1 MTHTDPRA
9 AVDALAAAREPYLIG
24 VRHHSPALAAVVP
37 ALLDASGADVVCVE
51 LPTDF
56 QPWLEHLAD
65 PETVAP
71 VALAG
76 TGQGGRLAFYPFADF
91 SPELAAIRWAAAHG
105 ATVLCC
111 DLPLSDR
118 GWTDEAPA
126 PAATVHPGTAA
137 EAPGTRTSSDAAA
150 HPAHAPAAAG
160 APGTPGTAGT
170 RTSSD
175 ATTHPDAVPG
185 KTGVPVPG
193 TAPVTRTEAGAAP
206 RRDKAQVSGGT
217 GTPGVGADPSAGA
230 GTSRNAAAHPVTES
244 DTAGVPGTDPVPV
257 PGARTVSGAVSHPDS
272 ATAPGAIGVPGTE
285 PARGT
290 RTAAG
295 AASEPGEAGAGS
307 TGSGPAPE
315 SASGSGPSSGSEPE
329 VRRGSFADAL
339 TAAGTGRDGDD
350 LWDRAVEVLAPGCSP
365 DAVRRAALGVG
376 WALRADTT
384 AVPATDLAREAHMR
398 SVIEG
403 AVAAGHRVAA
413 VIGAFHAPA
422 LPGTAPGSN
431 PADPEPACGAVTA
444 LAANPGSGPGAD
456 AGVGAASGTHPDHPL
471 GHRTVPGPR
480 HDRASASGEHS
491 QAEAARTADPGSG
504 DPLAEDAARTA
515 GEPSHAGA
523 ARTADPGSGE
533 PPAAGAARTADE
545 PSHAGAA
552 RGGADVSAGQAVTS
566 FVPYSFDLL
575 DSRSG
580 YPAGIRDPLWQQ
592 AVLEAG
598 GDPARVREA
607 ASVALV
613 RLCRELRRAGHTA
626 GTGEAAETLRLACD
640 LAVLRGLPAPGRGE
654 LLEAV
659 TTVLGQ
665 GEPLG
670 RGRALAR
677 ALEAVFVGTA
687 RGRITPHAPRSGLG
701 PSVEAELTDL
711 RLPGPDEPA
720 AREIRLD
727 PLRSAL
733 DGRRE
738 VLLQRLLVCGASYGE
753 PLTVAA
759 TGDGTAL
766 GTKWRLSWTP
776 SVPARLDLA
785 GVRGVTAAQA
795 AAGTLNDTA
804 RRAAADGGPTPAQIL
819 AGLAAA
825 ARCDLP
831 ALVDVRL
838 HEAATVLPQTATLP
852 ELLDAVDLLEALHR
866 GHLPGTSDASR
877 AASAALTGDLLEA
890 AVRSLPGL
898 AGSDDPADAAALVAL
913 ADRAAAHHLGLRTD
927 DALASLAASASP
939 LMQGAALA
947 VRVLLD
953 LDAAAGLGGR
963 AAGWIDGAGTAD
975 SRRALTRRLA
985 GLLTAAGPLLQSSP
999 AALTPLLDRVEHLAD
1014 QDFLDRLPALR
1025 GGFDALSPAARDR
1038 LLDTV
1043 TERLGDRLDLTLDAS
1058 PALLALW
1065 AAADAAG
1072 LAALKALPL
1081 PETAPPGAP
1090 APSGARGAPA
1100 TRAAQASETPDALRP
1115 DTSEPDGRRLVPAD
1129 RWRLLL
1135 GRERDRLPAGARRYA
1150 HALDELYGAGR
1161 GEGAGDLGG
1170 GQGPG
1175 QGGGQD
1181 ASFPTAREWSQELE
1195 ALFGADVREEVLAGA
1210 AEAGRTD
1217 VLAQLDPAA
1226 VRPSVELLSSVLS
1239 LAGGLPEARLAAL
1252 RPLVRRLV
1260 DELAK
1265 ELATRLRPALSGL
1278 ATPRPTRR
1286 PGGRLDLDRT
1296 LRANLA
1302 HTRRRADGTVVVVP
1316 ERPVFSTRASREA
1329 DWRLILVVDVSG
1341 SMEASVIWSALT
1353 AAVLGGVPTLSTHFL
1368 AFSTQVVDLTDRV
1381 DDPLSLL
1388 LEVRVGGG
1396 THIAAGLAHARSLIT
1411 VPSRTLVVVV
1421 SDFEEGAPIGGLL
1434 GEVRALAASGAHLL
1448 GCAALDDAGTPRYSV
1463 PVARQLVAAGMPV
1476 AALSPLALARWVG
1489 DRLRGESR

>member
-1 MTHTDPRA
+1 MTHTEPRA

-24 VRHHSPALAAVVP
+24 VRHHSPALAAVLP

-51 LPTDF
+51 LPADF

-76 TGQGGRLAFYPFADF
+76 TGEDGRLAFYPFADF
-91 SPELAAIRWAAAHG
+91 SPELAAIRWARRSGAA
-105 ATVLCC
+105 VLCC
-111 DLPLSDR
+111 DLPLSDP
-118 GWTDEAPA
+118 GWTPGPAVPHPSPPTDRPADLPGTPPRAADPTSSSATGSAPA
-126 PAATVHPGTAA
+126 PAAATDTAA
-137 EAPGTRTSSDAAA
+137 EA
-150 HPAHAPAAAG
+150 
-160 APGTPGTAGT
+160 
-170 RTSSD
+170 
-175 ATTHPDAVPG
+175 
-185 KTGVPVPG
+185 
-193 TAPVTRTEAGAAP
+193 
-206 RRDKAQVSGGT
+206 GG
-217 GTPGVGADPSAGA
+217 
-230 GTSRNAAAHPVTES
+230 
-244 DTAGVPGTDPVPV
+244 
-257 PGARTVSGAVSHPDS
+257 
-272 ATAPGAIGVPGTE
+272 
-285 PARGT
+285 
-290 RTAAG
+290 
-295 AASEPGEAGAGS
+295 
-307 TGSGPAPE
+307 GPHRA
-315 SASGSGPSSGSEPE
+315 
-329 VRRGSFADAL
+329 GSFADGL

-350 LWDRAVEVLAPGCSP
+350 LWDRAVEVLAPGCTP
-365 DAVRRAALGVG
+365 EAVRRAALGVG
-376 WALRADTT
+376 WALREDGP
-384 AVPATDLAREAHMR
+384 VPDRDLVREAHMR
-398 SVIEG
+398 AVI
-403 AVAAGHRVAA
+403 ADAAAGGRRVAA
-413 VIGAFHAPA
+413 VIGSFHAPA
-422 LPGTAPGSN
+422 LVTPSATAKGGADGSDHVAAWGAAGPPGPDRAVPAPADGASAAGQGSAAGATDATDAAYGAAPGHAV
-431 PADPEPACGAVTA
+431 PDEPGHGRGK
-444 LAANPGSGPGAD
+444 AAAGSGPAGSAD
-456 AGVGAASGTHPDHPL
+456 T
-471 GHRTVPGPR
+471 
-480 HDRASASGEHS
+480 
-491 QAEAARTADPGSG
+491 
-504 DPLAEDAARTA
+504 
-515 GEPSHAGA
+515 
-523 ARTADPGSGE
+523 
-533 PPAAGAARTADE
+533 
-545 PSHAGAA
+545 
-552 RGGADVSAGQAVTS
+552 AVTS

-598 GDPARVREA
+598 GDPARLREA
-607 ASVALV
+607 ASVALTG
-613 RLCRELRRAGHTA
+613 LCRELRRKGHTA

-677 ALEAVFVGTA
+677 ALEAVLVGTS

-701 PSVEAELTDL
+701 PSVEAELAEL
-711 RLPGPDEPA
+711 RLPCPEDPA
-720 AREIRLD
+720 PREVRLD

-738 VLLQRLLVCGASYGE
+738 VLLQRLLVCGVSYGE

-766 GTKWRLSWTP
+766 GSKWRLSWTP
-776 SVPARLDLA
+776 AVPARLDLT
-785 GVRGVTAAQA
+785 GVRGVNAAQA
-795 AAGTLNDTA
+795 AAGTLSETA
-804 RRAAADGGPTPAQIL
+804 RRAAADGGPTPTQIL

-831 ALVDVRL
+831 ELVDVRL
-838 HEAATVLPQTATLP
+838 HEAATALPRTATLP
-852 ELLDAVDLLEALHR
+852 ELLDALDLLEALHR
-866 GHLPGTSDASR
+866 GHLPGTSAASR
-877 AASAALTGDLLEA
+877 AACAALTGDLLEA

-898 AGSDDPADAAALVAL
+898 AGSEEPADAAALVAL

-927 DALASLAASASP
+927 DALAALAASASP
-939 LMQGAALA
+939 MMQGAALA

-953 LDAAAGLGGR
+953 LDPAEALGDR
-963 AAGWIDGAGTAD
+963 AAGWIDSAGTPD
-975 SRRALTRRLA
+975 SRRALARRLA

-999 AALTPLLDRVEHLAD
+999 AALTPLLDRVDHLAD

-1025 GGFDALSPAARDR
+1025 GGFDALAPAARDR

-1043 TERLGDRLDLTLDAS
+1043 TERLGDRVDLALDAP

-1081 PETAPPGAP
+1081 PQRKP
-1090 APSGARGAPA
+1090 AAD
-1100 TRAAQASETPDALRP
+1100 AAPDAQ
-1115 DTSEPDGRRLVPAD
+1115 DEPDAPRTAAPERGSEARRLAPAD

-1150 HALDELYGAGR
+1150 HALDELYGSGH
-1161 GEGAGDLGG
+1161 GEGAGDLGT

-1175 QGGGQD
+1175 RGGGQE

-1239 LAGGLPEARLAAL
+1239 LAGGLPEAQLARL
-1252 RPLVRRLV
+1252 RPLVKRLV
-1260 DELAK
+1260 DELSK
-1265 ELATRLRPALSGL
+1265 ELATKLRPSLSGL
-1278 ATPRPTRR
+1278 STPRPTRR
-1286 PGGRLDLDRT
+1286 PGGALDLART

-1302 HTRRRADGTVVVVP
+1302 HSRRRADGTVVVVP

-1329 DWRLILVVDVSG
+1329 DWRLVLVVDVSG

-1421 SDFEEGAPIGGLL
+1421 SDFEEGGPIGGLL
-1434 GEVRALAASGAHLL
+1434 GEVRALAASGAHLM
-1448 GCAALDDAGTPRYSV
+1448 GCAALDDTGNPRYSV

>member
-1 MTHTDPRA
+1 MPAARAGAPAGPQAADPRDV
-9 AVDALAAAREPYLIG
+9 VDALAASRTPYLLG

-37 ALLDASGADVVCVE
+37 QLLDASGADVVCVE
-51 LPTDF
+51 LPADF

-65 PETVAP
+65 PETEAP

-76 TGQGGRLAFYPFADF
+76 TGAGGRLAFYPFADF
-91 SPELAAIRWAAAHG
+91 SPELAAIRWARRSGAA
-105 ATVLCC
+105 VVCC
-111 DLPLSDR
+111 DLPLGSP
-118 GWTDEAPA
+118 GWTPA
-126 PAATVHPGTAA
+126 DQQPAA
-137 EAPGTRTSSDAAA
+137 
-150 HPAHAPAAAG
+150 
-160 APGTPGTAGT
+160 
-170 RTSSD
+170 
-175 ATTHPDAVPG
+175 
-185 KTGVPVPG
+185 PV
-193 TAPVTRTEAGAAP
+193 
-206 RRDKAQVSGGT
+206 
-217 GTPGVGADPSAGA
+217 
-230 GTSRNAAAHPVTES
+230 
-244 DTAGVPGTDPVPV
+244 
-257 PGARTVSGAVSHPDS
+257 S
-272 ATAPGAIGVPGTE
+272 ATVVPS
-285 PARGT
+285 R
-290 RTAAG
+290 
-295 AASEPGEAGAGS
+295 SY
-307 TGSGPAPE
+307 
-315 SASGSGPSSGSEPE
+315 
-329 VRRGSFADAL
+329 ADAL
-339 TAAGTGRDGDD
+339 AAAGTGRDGDD
-350 LWDRAVEVLAPGCSP
+350 LWDRAVEVLAPGCTP
-365 DAVRRAALGVG
+365 EAVRRAALGVG
-376 WALRADTT
+376 WALREDS
-384 AVPATDLAREAHMR
+384 AVPSEDLAREAHMR
-398 SVIEG
+398 EVI
-403 AVAAGHRVAA
+403 AAEAATGRRVAA

-422 LPGTAPGSN
+422 LTHPPTDAGRPAPAEPNAGRDGRGNGPVAPHAPGTVAPSATSPEAVPATSGATGSVPPSVTAPAPLPGTAATPEAAPATSPGAETS
-431 PADPEPACGAVTA
+431 PGMAPGAV
-444 LAANPGSGPGAD
+444 P
-456 AGVGAASGTHPDHPL
+456 V
-471 GHRTVPGPR
+471 
-480 HDRASASGEHS
+480 
-491 QAEAARTADPGSG
+491 
-504 DPLAEDAARTA
+504 
-515 GEPSHAGA
+515 
-523 ARTADPGSGE
+523 
-533 PPAAGAARTADE
+533 PAAGAATSPVPASATSPGA
-545 PSHAGAA
+545 PSVVAPAA
-552 RGGADVSAGQAVTS
+552 SASAVTS
-566 FVPYSFDLL
+566 LVPYSYDLL

-592 AVLEAG
+592 AVLRAA
-598 GDPARVREA
+598 GDPVKVREA
-607 ASVALV
+607 ASVAV
-613 RLCRELRRAGHTA
+613 TGLCRELRRAGHTA

-687 RGRITPHAPRSGLG
+687 RGRVTPHAPRSGLG
-701 PSVEAELTDL
+701 PSVEAELAEL
-711 RLPGPDEPA
+711 RLPSPEDPA
-720 AREIRLD
+720 PREMRLD
-727 PLRSAL
+727 PLRSPL

-759 TGDGTAL
+759 TGEGAAL

-795 AAGTLNDTA
+795 AAGTLRESA
-804 RRAAADGGPTPAQIL
+804 RRAAAEGGPTPAAIL

-831 ALVDVRL
+831 ELVGVRL
-838 HEAATVLPQTATLP
+838 REAATALPQTATLP
-852 ELLDAVDLLEALHR
+852 ELLDALDLLEALRR
-866 GHLPGTSDASR
+866 GHLPGTCAASR
-877 AASAALTGDLLEA
+877 ATATALTADLLEA
-890 AVRSLPGL
+890 AVRCLPGL
-898 AGSDDPADAAALVAL
+898 AGSEDPADAAALVAL
-913 ADRAAAHHLGLRTD
+913 TDRAAAHHLGVRLD
-927 DALASLAASASP
+927 EALAELARAASP

-953 LDAAAGLGGR
+953 LDPAAALGDR
-963 AAGWIDGAGTAD
+963 TAGWVDGAGTPD
-975 SRRALTRRLA
+975 GRRALTRRLG

-999 AALTPLLDRVEHLAD
+999 AALTPLLDRVEHLGD
-1014 QDFLDRLPALR
+1014 QEFLDRLPALR
-1025 GGFDALSPAARDR
+1025 GGFDALAPAARDR

-1043 TERLGDRLDLTLDAS
+1043 AERLGDRPDLTLDAS

-1072 LAALKALPL
+1072 LAALKSLPL
-1081 PETAPPGAP
+1081 PGSDARAVPPAPLPDTEPETEAATAP
-1090 APSGARGAPA
+1090 APDAARIAPA
-1100 TRAAQASETPDALRP
+1100 PDAARIAPAP
-1115 DTSEPDGRRLVPAD
+1115 DAARIAPAD

-1161 GEGAGDLGG
+1161 GEGSAGLDGGSGGAGG
-1170 GQGPG
+1170 GQE
-1175 QGGGQD
+1175 
-1181 ASFPTAREWSQELE
+1181 AAFPTAREWSEELE
-1195 ALFGADVREEVLAGA
+1195 SLFGADVREEVLAGA

-1217 VLAQLDPAA
+1217 VLTQLDPAS

-1239 LAGGLPEARLAAL
+1239 LAGGLPESRLARL
-1252 RPLVRRLV
+1252 RPLVKRLV

-1278 ATPRPTRR
+1278 STPRPTRR
-1286 PGGRLDLDRT
+1286 PGGRIDLART

-1302 HTRRRADGTVVVVP
+1302 HTRRQADGSVVVVP

-1381 DDPLSLL
+1381 EDPLSLL

-1421 SDFEEGAPIGGLL
+1421 SDFEEGAPVGGLL

-1489 DRLRGESR
+1489 DRLRGEPR

>member
-51 LPTDF
+51 LPADF

-76 TGQGGRLAFYPFADF
+76 TGEDGRLAFYPFADF
-91 SPELAAIRWAAAHG
+91 SPELAAIRWARRSGAA
-105 ATVLCC
+105 VLCC
-111 DLPLSDR
+111 DLPLADP
-118 GWTDEAPA
+118 GWTPGPRVPHPSPPTDKPTAS
-126 PAATVHPGTAA
+126 AADTTPGPVPGTTTG
-137 EAPGTRTSSDAAA
+137 EATASATATAGA
-150 HPAHAPAAAG
+150 APAAAVAGLDTDTPAG
-160 APGTPGTAGT
+160 ASGGT
-170 RTSSD
+170 
-175 ATTHPDAVPG
+175 
-185 KTGVPVPG
+185 VPVADAAEG
-193 TAPVTRTEAGAAP
+193 GAAGDAP
-206 RRDKAQVSGGT
+206 RRA
-217 GTPGVGADPSAGA
+217 
-230 GTSRNAAAHPVTES
+230 
-244 DTAGVPGTDPVPV
+244 
-257 PGARTVSGAVSHPDS
+257 
-272 ATAPGAIGVPGTE
+272 
-285 PARGT
+285 
-290 RTAAG
+290 
-295 AASEPGEAGAGS
+295 
-307 TGSGPAPE
+307 
-315 SASGSGPSSGSEPE
+315 
-329 VRRGSFADAL
+329 GSFAEGL

-365 DAVRRAALGVG
+365 EAVRRAALGVG
-376 WALRADTT
+376 WALREDGP
-384 AVPATDLAREAHMR
+384 VPDRDLARESHMR
-398 SVIEG
+398 AVITG
-403 AVAAGHRVAA
+403 AATGGHRVAA
-413 VIGAFHAPA
+413 VIGSFHAPA
-422 LPGTAPGSN
+422 LLTPPHDADGSVLPGPAGTALPDRGAAADAVPTLTPAGDGARGEGPGDDRV
-431 PADPEPACGAVTA
+431 PAQSADGRSAPARGPAGAGAPGAGKASEAGAETA
-444 LAANPGSGPGAD
+444 DGSAAGRLRGKAADSGPAPAAEQGRLPRTTDTAAGQDPAAD
-456 AGVGAASGTHPDHPL
+456 AAGCA
-471 GHRTVPGPR
+471 VPGPGVPAGPKA
-480 HDRASASGEHS
+480 DAVAAVPGPGET
-491 QAEAARTADPGSG
+491 AAAGPAPAPAPVRRTGKGAGSG
-504 DPLAEDAARTA
+504 TVP
-515 GEPSHAGA
+515 
-523 ARTADPGSGE
+523 PGD
-533 PPAAGAARTADE
+533 R
-545 PSHAGAA
+545 
-552 RGGADVSAGQAVTS
+552 AVTS
-566 FVPYSFDLL
+566 LVPYSFDLL

-598 GDPARVREA
+598 GDPERLREA
-607 ASVALV
+607 ASVAV
-613 RLCRELRRAGHTA
+613 TGLCRELRRAGHTA

-659 TTVLGQ
+659 ATVLGQ

-670 RGRALAR
+670 RGRALAQ
-677 ALEAVFVGTA
+677 ALEAVLVGTA

-701 PSVEAELTDL
+701 PSVEAELAEL
-711 RLPGPDEPA
+711 RLPCPEDPA
-720 AREIRLD
+720 PREVRLD

-776 SVPARLDLA
+776 SVPARLDLT

-795 AAGTLNDTA
+795 AAGTLGETA
-804 RRAAADGGPTPAQIL
+804 RRAAAEGGPTPAQIL

-831 ALVDVRL
+831 ELVDVRL
-838 HEAATVLPQTATLP
+838 HEAATALPRTATLP
-852 ELLDAVDLLEALHR
+852 ELLDALDLLEALHR
-866 GHLPGTSDASR
+866 GHLPGTSAESR
-877 AASAALTGDLLEA
+877 AACAALTGDLLEA

-927 DALASLAASASP
+927 DALGALAASASP

-953 LDAAAGLGGR
+953 LDPAEALGDR
-963 AAGWIDGAGTAD
+963 AAGWIDGAGTPD
-975 SRRALTRRLA
+975 SRRGLTRRLA

-1025 GGFDALSPAARDR
+1025 GGFDALAPAARDR

-1043 TERLGDRLDLTLDAS
+1043 TERLGDRIDLALDAP

-1072 LAALKALPL
+1072 LVALKALPL
-1081 PETAPPGAP
+1081 PRQPEPDAD
-1090 APSGARGAPA
+1090 
-1100 TRAAQASETPDALRP
+1100 RAADPDPAAPDVPPARTDESE
-1115 DTSEPDGRRLVPAD
+1115 ERRLAPAD

-1150 HALDELYGAGR
+1150 HALDELYGTGQ
-1161 GEGAGDLGG
+1161 GEGAGDLGT

-1175 QGGGQD
+1175 RGGGRE

-1217 VLAQLDPAA
+1217 VLAQLDPDA

-1239 LAGGLPEARLAAL
+1239 LAGGLPEAQLARL

-1278 ATPRPTRR
+1278 STPRPTRR
-1286 PGGRLDLDRT
+1286 PGGRLDLART

-1302 HTRRRADGTVVVVP
+1302 HTRRRSDGTVVVVP

-1329 DWRLILVVDVSG
+1329 DWRLVLVVDVSG

-1421 SDFEEGAPIGGLL
+1421 SDFEEGGPIAGLL

-1448 GCAALDDAGTPRYSV
+1448 GCAALDDTGNPRYSV

-1489 DRLRGESR
+1489 DRLRGESC

>member
-1 MTHTDPRA
+1 
-9 AVDALAAAREPYLIG
+9 
-24 VRHHSPALAAVVP
+24 
-37 ALLDASGADVVCVE
+37 
-51 LPTDF
+51 
-56 QPWLEHLAD
+56 
-65 PETVAP
+65 
-71 VALAG
+71 
-76 TGQGGRLAFYPFADF
+76 
-91 SPELAAIRWAAAHG
+91 
-105 ATVLCC
+105 
-111 DLPLSDR
+111 
-118 GWTDEAPA
+118 
-126 PAATVHPGTAA
+126 
-137 EAPGTRTSSDAAA
+137 
-150 HPAHAPAAAG
+150 
-160 APGTPGTAGT
+160 
-170 RTSSD
+170 
-175 ATTHPDAVPG
+175 
-185 KTGVPVPG
+185 
-193 TAPVTRTEAGAAP
+193 
-206 RRDKAQVSGGT
+206 
-217 GTPGVGADPSAGA
+217 
-230 GTSRNAAAHPVTES
+230 
-244 DTAGVPGTDPVPV
+244 
-257 PGARTVSGAVSHPDS
+257 
-272 ATAPGAIGVPGTE
+272 
-285 PARGT
+285 
-290 RTAAG
+290 
-295 AASEPGEAGAGS
+295 
-307 TGSGPAPE
+307 
-315 SASGSGPSSGSEPE
+315 
-329 VRRGSFADAL
+329 
-339 TAAGTGRDGDD
+339 
-350 LWDRAVEVLAPGCSP
+350 
-365 DAVRRAALGVG
+365 
-376 WALRADTT
+376 
-384 AVPATDLAREAHMR
+384 
-398 SVIEG
+398 
-403 AVAAGHRVAA
+403 
-413 VIGAFHAPA
+413 
-422 LPGTAPGSN
+422 
-431 PADPEPACGAVTA
+431 
-444 LAANPGSGPGAD
+444 
-456 AGVGAASGTHPDHPL
+456 VGAASGTHPDHPL
-471 GHRTVPGPR
+471 GHPTVPGPR

-504 DPLAEDAARTA
+504 EPLAEDAARTAGEPSHAGAARTADPGSGEPLAEDAARTAGEPSHAGAARTADPGSGEPLAEDAARTA

-533 PPAAGAARTADE
+533 PPAAGAARTAGE

-1100 TRAAQASETPDALRP
+1100 TRAAQASETPDAPRP
-1115 DTSEPDGRRLVPAD
+1115 DTSEPDGRRLAPAD

>member
-1 MTHTDPRA
+1 MTHTAPHTDPRA
-9 AVDALAAAREPYLIG
+9 VVDALAAARAPYLIG

-37 ALLDASGADVVCVE
+37 ALLDASGADTVCVE
-51 LPTDF
+51 LPAEF

-65 PETVAP
+65 PETHAP

-76 TGQGGRLAFYPFADF
+76 TGEDGRLAFYPFADF
-91 SPELAAIRWAAAHG
+91 SPELAAIRWAHRSG
-105 ATVLCC
+105 ATVICC
-111 DLPLSDR
+111 DLPLADR
-118 GWTDEAPA
+118 AWTDPAPA
-126 PAATVHPGTAA
+126 PTERQVPPPG
-137 EAPGTRTSSDAAA
+137 P
-150 HPAHAPAAAG
+150 AG
-160 APGTPGTAGT
+160 APAPDPALDAGTA
-170 RTSSD
+170 
-175 ATTHPDAVPG
+175 
-185 KTGVPVPG
+185 
-193 TAPVTRTEAGAAP
+193 
-206 RRDKAQVSGGT
+206 
-217 GTPGVGADPSAGA
+217 
-230 GTSRNAAAHPVTES
+230 
-244 DTAGVPGTDPVPV
+244 
-257 PGARTVSGAVSHPDS
+257 
-272 ATAPGAIGVPGTE
+272 TE
-285 PARGT
+285 PAD
-290 RTAAG
+290 ASLAG
-295 AASEPGEAGAGS
+295 PRPG
-307 TGSGPAPE
+307 
-315 SASGSGPSSGSEPE
+315 
-329 VRRGSFADAL
+329 GSFADAL

-365 DAVRRAALGVG
+365 EAVRRAALGVG
-376 WALRADTT
+376 WALRADTGSV
-384 AVPATDLAREAHMR
+384 AATDLAREAHMR
-398 SVIEG
+398 SVIAG
-403 AVAAGHRVAA
+403 AAAAGHRVAA

-422 LPGTAPGSN
+422 LPGTTTHDSGPGQGHASGVG
-431 PADPEPACGAVTA
+431 ADRSSGRADDPGRFSG
-444 LAANPGSGPGAD
+444 PGSGSVDGLGRVSGHGSGSVDDLGRFSGHGSGSVDGRGGVSGDSSGSAEGLSRVSGE
-456 AGVGAASGTHPDHPL
+456 GVG
-471 GHRTVPGPR
+471 
-480 HDRASASGEHS
+480 
-491 QAEAARTADPGSG
+491 PGSG
-504 DPLAEDAARTA
+504 D
-515 GEPSHAGA
+515 GSGS
-523 ARTADPGSGE
+523 ADDLGGVSGGSSGSADGLGRVSGYGSRSADDLGPDSGDSSGSADDFGRVSGPGSGDGFGGVSGDSSGSAE
-533 PPAAGAARTADE
+533 GLGRLSGEGVGQGSGDGSGSADGLGGVSGDSSGSAHGLGRVSGDGSADGLGRGSSDSAGCGDGAGGELGCGRGKNASGVGSGPAGAR
-545 PSHAGAA
+545 S
-552 RGGADVSAGQAVTS
+552 RGGGNAVTS

-580 YPAGIRDPLWQQ
+580 YPAGIRDPRWQQ

-598 GDPARVREA
+598 GDPARVRDA
-607 ASVALV
+607 ASVAV
-613 RLCRELRRAGHTA
+613 TGICRELRRAGHTA

-640 LAVLRGLPAPGRGE
+640 LAALRELPAPGRGE

-677 ALEAVFVGTA
+677 ALEAVLVGTA
-687 RGRITPHAPRSGLG
+687 RGRISPHAPRSGLG
-701 PSVEAELTDL
+701 PSVEAELAAL
-711 RLPGPDEPA
+711 RLPSPEEPA
-720 AREIRLD
+720 PREIRLD

-795 AAGTLNDTA
+795 AAGTLRDTA
-804 RRAAADGGPTPAQIL
+804 RRAAAEGGPTPAQIL

-831 ALVDVRL
+831 ELVDVRL
-838 HEAATVLPQTATLP
+838 HEAATALPQTATLP
-852 ELLDAVDLLEALHR
+852 ELLDALDLLEALHR
-866 GHLPGTSDASR
+866 GHLPGTSAASR
-877 AASAALTGDLLEA
+877 EAAAALAGDLLEA
-890 AVRSLPGL
+890 AVRCLPGL
-898 AGSDDPADAAALVAL
+898 AGSEDPADAAALVAL

-927 DALASLAASASP
+927 DALADLAATASP
-939 LMQGAALA
+939 MMQGAALA

-953 LDAAAGLGGR
+953 LDPAAELGGR
-963 AAGWIDGAGTAD
+963 AAGWIDSAGTAD
-975 SRRALTRRLA
+975 SRRTLNRRLG

-999 AALTPLLDRVEHLAD
+999 AALTPLLDRIEHLAD
-1014 QDFLDRLPALR
+1014 QEFLDRLPALR

-1038 LLDTV
+1038 LLATV
-1043 TERLGDRLDLTLDAS
+1043 TERLGDRIDLALDAS

-1081 PETAPPGAP
+1081 PGTPPGPDLPTPTLAP
-1090 APSGARGAPA
+1090 APTPTPTPA
-1100 TRAAQASETPDALRP
+1100 AADDP
-1115 DTSEPDGRRLVPAD
+1115 RLAPAD

-1161 GEGAGDLGG
+1161 GEGASDLDLGRG
-1170 GQGPG
+1170 GG
-1175 QGGGQD
+1175 QGGGQE

-1217 VLAQLDPAA
+1217 VLTQLDPEA

-1239 LAGGLPEARLAAL
+1239 LAGGMPEAQLARL

-1286 PGGRLDLDRT
+1286 PGGRLDLART

-1302 HTRRRADGTVVVVP
+1302 HTRRRADGSVVVVP

-1381 DDPLSLL
+1381 EDPLSLL

-1448 GCAALDDAGTPRYSV
+1448 GCAALDDEGTPRYSV

>member
-1 MTHTDPRA
+1 MTPTTDPRA
-9 AVDALAAAREPYLIG
+9 AVDALAASRTPYLLG

-37 ALLDASGADVVCVE
+37 ALLDASGAEVVCVE
-51 LPTDF
+51 LPADF
-56 QPWLEHLAD
+56 QPWVEHLAD

-76 TGQGGRLAFYPFADF
+76 SGTDGRLAFYPFADF
-91 SPELAAIRWAAAHG
+91 SPELAAIRWARRSGAA
-105 ATVLCC
+105 VVCC
-111 DLPLSDR
+111 DLPLSDD
-118 GWTDEAPA
+118 GWTDRPVAPA
-126 PAATVHPGTAA
+126 PDFGQAPDQGTASGTGGTPVP
-137 EAPGTRTSSDAAA
+137 APGPVV
-150 HPAHAPAAAG
+150 PAQ
-160 APGTPGTAGT
+160 
-170 RTSSD
+170 
-175 ATTHPDAVPG
+175 
-185 KTGVPVPG
+185 
-193 TAPVTRTEAGAAP
+193 AAP
-206 RRDKAQVSGGT
+206 LGERPAGG
-217 GTPGVGADPSAGA
+217 S
-230 GTSRNAAAHPVTES
+230 
-244 DTAGVPGTDPVPV
+244 VP
-257 PGARTVSGAVSHPDS
+257 A
-272 ATAPGAIGVPGTE
+272 
-285 PARGT
+285 PARGGN
-290 RTAAG
+290 A
-295 AASEPGEAGAGS
+295 E
-307 TGSGPAPE
+307 
-315 SASGSGPSSGSEPE
+315 SGSGPESRVRPEP
-329 VRRGSFADAL
+329 RPGGSFADAL
-339 TAAGTGRDGDD
+339 TAAGTGRDGED

-365 DAVRRAALGVG
+365 EAVRRAALGVG
-376 WALRADTT
+376 WALRADAP
-384 AVPATDLAREAHMR
+384 AVPARDLAREAHMR
-398 SVIEG
+398 EVI
-403 AVAAGHRVAA
+403 AKAAAASHRVAA

-422 LPGTAPGSN
+422 LAPAAGERPAADTATG
-431 PADPEPACGAVTA
+431 
-444 LAANPGSGPGAD
+444 ANP
-456 AGVGAASGTHPDHPL
+456 
-471 GHRTVPGPR
+471 
-480 HDRASASGEHS
+480 
-491 QAEAARTADPGSG
+491 
-504 DPLAEDAARTA
+504 
-515 GEPSHAGA
+515 AGA
-523 ARTADPGSGE
+523 AEAPKAPGRGE
-533 PPAAGAARTADE
+533 PDPVRAAGEGTGPAPAAGAASAGGGE
-545 PSHAGAA
+545 PGAA
-552 RGGADVSAGQAVTS
+552 AACGTPPGVHGPGVVPAAGEGTGPGAVAAACGTPPGVHGPGVVLAAGGGAGPGAVAAACGTPGVHGPGVVLAAGGGAGPGAVAAACGTPGVHGPGVVLAAGEGAGPGAVAAACGTPGVHGPGVVPAAGGGAGEVVAS

-592 AVLEAG
+592 AVLHAG
-598 GDPARVREA
+598 GDPERLREA
-607 ASVALV
+607 ASVAV
-613 RLCRELRRAGHTA
+613 TGVCRELRRAGHTA

-677 ALEAVFVGTA
+677 ALEAVLVGTA

-701 PSVEAELTDL
+701 PSVEAELAGL
-711 RLPGPDEPA
+711 RLPGPDDPA
-720 AREIRLD
+720 SREVRLD

-733 DGRRE
+733 DARRE

-753 PLTVAA
+753 PLAVSA
-759 TGDGTAL
+759 TGDATAL

-795 AAGTLNDTA
+795 AAGTLRDTA
-804 RRAAADGGPTPAQIL
+804 RRAAAEGGPTPAQIL

-831 ALVDVRL
+831 ELVDVRL
-838 HEAATVLPQTATLP
+838 HEAADTLPRTATLP
-852 ELLDAVDLLEALHR
+852 ELLDALDLLEALRR
-866 GHLPGTSDASR
+866 GHLPGASSTAR
-877 AASAALTGDLLEA
+877 ATAATLTGDLLEA

-898 AGSDDPADAAALVAL
+898 AGSDDPADAGALVAL
-913 ADRAAAHHLGLRTD
+913 ADRAAARHLGLRTD
-927 DALASLAASASP
+927 GALAELAASGSP

-953 LDAAAGLGGR
+953 LDPAARLGDR
-963 AAGWIDGAGTAD
+963 AAGWLDSAAAPD
-975 SRRALTRRLA
+975 SRRALARRLG

-999 AALTPLLDRVEHLAD
+999 AALTPLLDRVEHLSD
-1014 QDFLDRLPALR
+1014 DDFLLRLPALR
-1025 GGFDALSPAARDR
+1025 GGFDTLSPAARDR

-1043 TERLGDRLDLTLDAS
+1043 TERLGDRIDLALDAP

-1072 LAALKALPL
+1072 LAALKDLPL
-1081 PETAPPGAP
+1081 PAAAAPTPVPEAPDAPPRPSAP
-1090 APSGARGAPA
+1090 
-1100 TRAAQASETPDALRP
+1100 T
-1115 DTSEPDGRRLVPAD
+1115 GRRLAPAD

-1150 HALDELYGAGR
+1150 HALDELYGTGR
-1161 GEGAGDLGG
+1161 GEGASDLDAGR
-1170 GQGPG
+1170 GPG
-1175 QGGGQD
+1175 QGGGQE
-1181 ASFPTAREWSQELE
+1181 ASFPTAREWSEELE

-1226 VRPSVELLSSVLS
+1226 VRPSVELLGSVLS
-1239 LAGGLPEARLAAL
+1239 LAGGMPEAQLARL

-1286 PGGRLDLDRT
+1286 PGGRLDLART

-1302 HTRRRADGTVVVVP
+1302 HTRRRPDGSVVVVP

-1463 PVARQLVAAGMPV
+1463 PVAQQLVAAGMPV

-1489 DRLRGESR
+1489 DRLRGEPR

>member
-1 MTHTDPRA
+1 MTASGPGADPRA
-9 AVDALAAAREPYLIG
+9 AVDALAASGEPYLLG

-37 ALLDASGADVVCVE
+37 ALLDASGADLVCVE
-51 LPTDF
+51 LPADF

-76 TGQGGRLAFYPFADF
+76 TGGDGRLAFYPFADF
-91 SPELAAIRWAAAHG
+91 SPELAAIRWARESGAA
-105 ATVLCC
+105 VLCC

-118 GWTDEAPA
+118 GWTAPDGA
-126 PAATVHPGTAA
+126 PGRDTALVPAPGATLPAGPAATPA
-137 EAPGTRTSSDAAA
+137 ERT
-150 HPAHAPAAAG
+150 G
-160 APGTPGTAGT
+160 
-170 RTSSD
+170 RTFGD
-175 ATTHPDAVPG
+175 G
-185 KTGVPVPG
+185 
-193 TAPVTRTEAGAAP
+193 
-206 RRDKAQVSGGT
+206 
-217 GTPGVGADPSAGA
+217 
-230 GTSRNAAAHPVTES
+230 
-244 DTAGVPGTDPVPV
+244 
-257 PGARTVSGAVSHPDS
+257 
-272 ATAPGAIGVPGTE
+272 
-285 PARGT
+285 
-290 RTAAG
+290 
-295 AASEPGEAGAGS
+295 
-307 TGSGPAPE
+307 
-315 SASGSGPSSGSEPE
+315 
-329 VRRGSFADAL
+329 L

-365 DAVRRAALGVG
+365 ESVRRAALGVG
-376 WALRADTT
+376 WALRQDAP
-384 AVPATDLAREAHMR
+384 AVPETDLAREAHMR
-398 SVIEG
+398 NVI
-403 AVAAGHRVAA
+403 ASATATGHSVAA

-422 LPGTAPGSN
+422 LLDPGTAPGPRSGGTGTDTDVRD
-431 PADPEPACGAVTA
+431 AD
-444 LAANPGSGPGAD
+444 
-456 AGVGAASGTHPDHPL
+456 
-471 GHRTVPGPR
+471 RT
-480 HDRASASGEHS
+480 
-491 QAEAARTADPGSG
+491 
-504 DPLAEDAARTA
+504 
-515 GEPSHAGA
+515 
-523 ARTADPGSGE
+523 
-533 PPAAGAARTADE
+533 
-545 PSHAGAA
+545 
-552 RGGADVSAGQAVTS
+552 VTS

-592 AVLEAG
+592 AVLRAG
-598 GDPARVREA
+598 GDPGRLRDE
-607 ASVALV
+607 ASVAV
-613 RLCRELRRAGHTA
+613 TGLCRELRRAGHTA

-640 LAVLRGLPAPGRGE
+640 LAALRGLPAPGRGE

-659 TTVLGQ
+659 GTVLGQ

-677 ALEAVFVGTA
+677 ALEAVLVGTA

-701 PSVEAELTDL
+701 PSVEAELARL
-711 RLPGPDEPA
+711 RLPAPDDPA
-720 AREIRLD
+720 PREVRLD
-727 PLRSAL
+727 PLRSDL

-759 TGDGTAL
+759 TGDGSAL

-795 AAGTLNDTA
+795 AAGTLRDTA

-831 ALVDVRL
+831 ELVDVRL
-838 HEAATVLPQTATLP
+838 HEAATVLPQTAALP
-852 ELLDAVDLLEALHR
+852 ELLDALDLLEGLHR
-866 GHLPGTSDASR
+866 GHLPGTGAESR
-877 AASAALTGDLLEA
+877 ATAAALTGDLLEA

-927 DALASLAASASP
+927 AALDALAASASP
-939 LMQGAALA
+939 LIQGAALA

-953 LDAAAGLGGR
+953 LDPAARLGDR
-963 AAGWIDGAGTAD
+963 AAGWIDGAATAEG
-975 SRRALTRRLA
+975 RRVLTRRLA
-985 GLLTAAGPLLQSSP
+985 GLLTAAGPLLQASP
-999 AALTPLLDRVEHLAD
+999 AALTPLLDRVEHLTD
-1014 QDFLDRLPALR
+1014 RLFLDRLPALR

-1038 LLDTV
+1038 LLNTV
-1043 TERLGDRLDLTLDAS
+1043 AERLGDRIDLALDAP

-1072 LAALKALPL
+1072 LAALGELPL
-1081 PETAPPGAP
+1081 PAPLPRPLPEAAAAAVDVARAP
-1090 APSGARGAPA
+1090 APTG
-1100 TRAAQASETPDALRP
+1100 LR
-1115 DTSEPDGRRLVPAD
+1115 LAPAD

-1135 GRERDRLPAGARRYA
+1135 GRERDRLPAHARRYA

-1161 GEGAGDLGG
+1161 GEGASAIDV
-1170 GQGPG
+1170 G
-1175 QGGGQD
+1175 QGGGGGQE

-1195 ALFGADVREEVLAGA
+1195 ALFGADVREEVLGEAAG
-1210 AEAGRTD
+1210 AGRTD
-1217 VLAQLDPAA
+1217 VLAQLDPAS

-1239 LAGGLPEARLAAL
+1239 LAGGLPEAQLARL

-1260 DELAK
+1260 DELAE

-1286 PGGRLDLDRT
+1286 PGGRLDLART

-1302 HTRRRADGTVVVVP
+1302 HTRRRPDGSVVVVP
-1316 ERPVFSTRASREA
+1316 ERPVFSTRANRES

-1381 DDPLSLL
+1381 EDPLSLL

-1434 GEVRALAASGAHLL
+1434 GEVRSLAASGAQLL
-1448 GCAALDDAGTPRYSV
+1448 GCAALDDTGTPRYSV

>member
-1 MTHTDPRA
+1 MRTGAEASADPRA
-9 AVDALAAAREPYLIG
+9 AVEALAASREPYLLG
-24 VRHHSPALAAVVP
+24 VRHHSPALAALVP
-37 ALLDASGADVVCVE
+37 ELLDASGADAVCVE
-51 LPTDF
+51 LPVDF

-65 PETVAP
+65 PETAAP

-76 TGQGGRLAFYPFADF
+76 TGRDGRLAFYPFADF
-91 SPELAAIRWAAAHG
+91 SPELAAIRWAAARG

-111 DLPLSDR
+111 DLPLSAEA
-118 GWTDEAPA
+118 WTASTPA
-126 PAATVHPGTAA
+126 PPPG
-137 EAPGTRTSSDAAA
+137 EGE
-150 HPAHAPAAAG
+150 G
-160 APGTPGTAGT
+160 A
-170 RTSSD
+170 
-175 ATTHPDAVPG
+175 
-185 KTGVPVPG
+185 
-193 TAPVTRTEAGAAP
+193 
-206 RRDKAQVSGGT
+206 
-217 GTPGVGADPSAGA
+217 
-230 GTSRNAAAHPVTES
+230 
-244 DTAGVPGTDPVPV
+244 
-257 PGARTVSGAVSHPDS
+257 
-272 ATAPGAIGVPGTE
+272 
-285 PARGT
+285 
-290 RTAAG
+290 
-295 AASEPGEAGAGS
+295 EPGREG
-307 TGSGPAPE
+307 T
-315 SASGSGPSSGSEPE
+315 
-329 VRRGSFADAL
+329 FADAL
-339 TAAGTGRDGDD
+339 AAAGTGRDGEDM
-350 LWDRAVEVLAPGCSP
+350 WDRAVEVLAPGCTP
-365 DAVRRAALGVG
+365 EAVRRAALGVG
-376 WALRADTT
+376 WALRADAGT
-384 AVPATDLAREAHMR
+384 VPATDLAREAHMR
-398 SVIEG
+398 EVIAG
-403 AVAAGHRVAA
+403 ALAAGHRVAA

-422 LPGTAPGSN
+422 LLGV
-431 PADPEPACGAVTA
+431 PASVP
-444 LAANPGSGPGAD
+444 
-456 AGVGAASGTHPDHPL
+456 ASG
-471 GHRTVPGPR
+471 
-480 HDRASASGEHS
+480 
-491 QAEAARTADPGSG
+491 AEAATTAAVG
-504 DPLAEDAARTA
+504 DAATA
-515 GEPSHAGA
+515 PAGPGRGRGTRRGVRAGA
-523 ARTADPGSGE
+523 VGQ
-533 PPAAGAARTADE
+533 GAA
-545 PSHAGAA
+545 
-552 RGGADVSAGQAVTS
+552 QAVTS
-566 FVPYSFDLL
+566 LVPYSFDLL

-592 AVLEAG
+592 SVLDAG
-598 GDPARVREA
+598 GEPRLVREA
-607 ASVALV
+607 ASVAV
-613 RLCRELRRAGHTA
+613 TRVCRELRRAGHTA

-677 ALEAVFVGTA
+677 ALEAVLVGTA

-701 PSVEAELTDL
+701 PSVEAELTEL
-711 RLPGPDEPA
+711 RLPGPDDPA
-720 AREIRLD
+720 PREVRLD

-738 VLLQRLLVCGASYGE
+738 ILLQRLLVCGASYGE
-753 PLTVAA
+753 SLTVAT

-795 AAGTLNDTA
+795 AAGTLRDTA

-831 ALVDVRL
+831 ELVAVRL
-838 HEAATVLPQTATLP
+838 REAAGLLPQTATLP
-852 ELLDAVDLLEALHR
+852 ELLEALDLLEALHR
-866 GHLPGTSDASR
+866 GHLPGTVPGSR
-877 AASAALTGDLLEA
+877 ATAAALTGDLLEA

-898 AGSDDPADAAALVAL
+898 AGSEDPADAAALVAL

-927 DALASLAASASP
+927 EALAALAASASP
-939 LMQGAALA
+939 LIQGAALA

-953 LDAAAGLGGR
+953 LDPAARLGER
-963 AAGWIDGAGTAD
+963 AAGWIDAATAPD
-975 SRRALTRRLA
+975 ARRALTRRLG

-999 AALTPLLDRVEHLAD
+999 AALTPLLDRVEHLGD

-1025 GGFDALSPAARDR
+1025 GGFDTLSPVDRDR

-1043 TERLGDRLDLTLDAS
+1043 GERLGDRVDLALDAP

-1072 LAALKALPL
+1072 LAALKELQL
-1081 PETAPPGAP
+1081 PEPAVPAQGRGLPHALATATATAKATAVEPGPAPAAVGIPEPAGAP
-1090 APSGARGAPA
+1090 RPA
-1100 TRAAQASETPDALRP
+1100 AEAGRLR
-1115 DTSEPDGRRLVPAD
+1115 LAPAD

-1150 HALDELYGAGR
+1150 HVLDELYGAGR
-1161 GEGAGDLGG
+1161 GEGSADLDGG
-1170 GQGPG
+1170 RGG
-1175 QGGGQD
+1175 QGGGQEH
-1181 ASFPTAREWSQELE
+1181 SFPTAREWSQELE
-1195 ALFGADVREEVLAGA
+1195 ALFGAEVREEVLGGA

-1217 VLAQLDPAA
+1217 VLAQLDPAS
-1226 VRPSVELLSSVLS
+1226 VRPSVELLTSVLS
-1239 LAGGLPEARLAAL
+1239 LAGGMPEAQLATL

-1265 ELATRLRPALSGL
+1265 ELATRMRPALSGL

-1286 PGGRLDLDRT
+1286 PGGRLDLART

-1302 HTRRRADGTVVVVP
+1302 HTRRRADGSVVVVP
-1316 ERPVFSTRASREA
+1316 ERPVFSTRANRES

-1368 AFSTQVVDLTDRV
+1368 AFSTQVLDLTDRV
-1381 DDPLSLL
+1381 EDPLSLL

-1396 THIAAGLAHARSLIT
+1396 THIAAGLAHARTLMT

-1448 GCAALDDAGTPRYSV
+1448 GCAALDDTGTPRYSV
-1463 PVARQLVAAGMPV
+1463 PVAGRLVAAGMPV

-1489 DRLRGESR
+1489 DRLRGEPR

>member
-1 MTHTDPRA
+1 MTHTAPRTDPRA
-9 AVDALAAAREPYLIG
+9 VVDALAAAREPYLIG

-37 ALLDASGADVVCVE
+37 ALLDASGADAVCVE
-51 LPTDF
+51 LPAEF

-65 PETVAP
+65 PETHAP

-76 TGQGGRLAFYPFADF
+76 TGEDGRLAFYPFADF
-91 SPELAAIRWAAAHG
+91 SPELAAIRWAHRSGAA
-105 ATVLCC
+105 VICC
-111 DLPLSDR
+111 DLPLADR
-118 GWTDEAPA
+118 AWTDPAPAGATAPTERQVPPPGPAGAASGAPA
-126 PAATVHPGTAA
+126 PA
-137 EAPGTRTSSDAAA
+137 
-150 HPAHAPAAAG
+150 
-160 APGTPGTAGT
+160 
-170 RTSSD
+170 
-175 ATTHPDAVPG
+175 
-185 KTGVPVPG
+185 
-193 TAPVTRTEAGAAP
+193 
-206 RRDKAQVSGGT
+206 RDVA
-217 GTPGVGADPSAGA
+217 
-230 GTSRNAAAHPVTES
+230 
-244 DTAGVPGTDPVPV
+244 
-257 PGARTVSGAVSHPDS
+257 S
-272 ATAPGAIGVPGTE
+272 ATAPDPVVVPPPGMALYSASGPATE
-285 PARGT
+285 PADASL
-290 RTAAG
+290 AAPR
-295 AASEPGEAGAGS
+295 PG
-307 TGSGPAPE
+307 
-315 SASGSGPSSGSEPE
+315 
-329 VRRGSFADAL
+329 GSFADAL

-365 DAVRRAALGVG
+365 EAVRRAALGVG
-376 WALRADTT
+376 WALRADTSSV
-384 AVPATDLAREAHMR
+384 AATDLAREAHMR
-398 SVIEG
+398 SVIAG
-403 AVAAGHRVAA
+403 AAAAGHRVAA

-422 LPGTAPGSN
+422 LPGTTAHYSAPGSDS
-431 PADPEPACGAVTA
+431 ADDFGRVSGH
-444 LAANPGSGPGAD
+444 GSGSAD
-456 AGVGAASGTHPDHPL
+456 DLGPDSGDSS
-471 GHRTVPGPR
+471 G
-480 HDRASASGEHS
+480 SADDFGRVSG
-491 QAEAARTADPGSG
+491 PGSG
-504 DPLAEDAARTA
+504 DGFGGVSGDSSGSAEGLSRVPGEGAGQGSGDGSGSADELGRVSGGSSGSADGLGRVSGHGSGLADDLGLDSGDSSGSVDGFGRVSGHGSGSVDVLGRVSGDSSGSAEGLSRVSGEGA
-515 GEPSHAGA
+515 G
-523 ARTADPGSGE
+523 PGSGDGSGSTDGLGRVSGHGS
-533 PPAAGAARTADE
+533 ADYLGRGSSDSGGCGDGAGS
-545 PSHAGAA
+545 P
-552 RGGADVSAGQAVTS
+552 GGGNAVTS

-580 YPAGIRDPLWQQ
+580 YPAGIRDPRWQQ

-598 GDPARVREA
+598 GDPARVRDA
-607 ASVALV
+607 ASVAV
-613 RLCRELRRAGHTA
+613 TGICRELRRAGHTA

-640 LAVLRGLPAPGRGE
+640 LAALRELPAPGRGE

-677 ALEAVFVGTA
+677 ALEAVLVGTA
-687 RGRITPHAPRSGLG
+687 RGRISPHAPRSGLG
-701 PSVEAELTDL
+701 PSVEAELAAL
-711 RLPGPDEPA
+711 RLPSPEEPA
-720 AREIRLD
+720 PREIRLD

-795 AAGTLNDTA
+795 AAGTLRDTA
-804 RRAAADGGPTPAQIL
+804 RRAAAEGGPTPAQIL
-819 AGLAAA
+819 AGLVAA

-831 ALVDVRL
+831 ELVDVRL
-838 HEAATVLPQTATLP
+838 HEAATALPQTATLP
-852 ELLDAVDLLEALHR
+852 ELLDALDLLEALHR
-866 GHLPGTSDASR
+866 GHLPGTSAASR
-877 AASAALTGDLLEA
+877 EVAAALAGDLLEA
-890 AVRSLPGL
+890 AVRCLPGL
-898 AGSDDPADAAALVAL
+898 AGSEDPADAAALVAL

-927 DALASLAASASP
+927 DALADLAATASP
-939 LMQGAALA
+939 MMQGAALA

-953 LDAAAGLGGR
+953 LDPAAELGGR
-963 AAGWIDGAGTAD
+963 AAGWIDSAGTAD
-975 SRRALTRRLA
+975 SRRTLNRRLG

-999 AALTPLLDRVEHLAD
+999 AALTPLLDRIEHLAD
-1014 QDFLDRLPALR
+1014 QEFLDRLPALR

-1038 LLDTV
+1038 LLATV
-1043 TERLGDRLDLTLDAS
+1043 TERLGDRIDLALDAS

-1081 PETAPPGAP
+1081 PGTPPGPDLPTPTPTLAP
-1090 APSGARGAPA
+1090 APTPTPTPA
-1100 TRAAQASETPDALRP
+1100 AADSP
-1115 DTSEPDGRRLVPAD
+1115 RLAPAD

-1161 GEGAGDLGG
+1161 GEGASDLDLGRG
-1170 GQGPG
+1170 GG
-1175 QGGGQD
+1175 QGGGQE

-1217 VLAQLDPAA
+1217 VLTQLDPEA

-1239 LAGGLPEARLAAL
+1239 LAGGMPEAQLARL

-1286 PGGRLDLDRT
+1286 PGGRLDLART

-1302 HTRRRADGTVVVVP
+1302 HTRRRADGSVVVVP

-1381 DDPLSLL
+1381 EDPLSLL

-1448 GCAALDDAGTPRYSV
+1448 GCAALDDEGTPRYSV